1 MIHIDRGSALALEH
15 LVDKWVEKGDITP
28 AIIQVYLTLYL
39 KLFSIFAL
47 RKYWR
52 KDKAPPPNQSDS
64 KKLSFR
70 TKSGRGTCIYKKIMK
85 VTFNFKL
92 WTEYIV

>member
-1 MIHIDRGSALALEH
+1 MYLECDNKVERARAFAIAKKLVTLMIHIDRGSALALEH

-47 RKYWR
+47 RKY
-52 KDKAPPPNQSDS
+52 
-64 KKLSFR
+64 
-70 TKSGRGTCIYKKIMK
+70 
-85 VTFNFKL
+85 
-92 WTEYIV
+92 